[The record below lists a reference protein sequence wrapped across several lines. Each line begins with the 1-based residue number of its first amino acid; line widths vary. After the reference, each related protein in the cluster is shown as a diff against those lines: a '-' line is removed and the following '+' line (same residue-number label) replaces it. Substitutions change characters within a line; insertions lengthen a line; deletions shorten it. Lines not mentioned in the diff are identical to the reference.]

1 MKKKTGRSNYDD
13 DNNDDMMMTTTTT
26 VLSKVVAAKYTR
38 KSAPETLE
46 TDVRMTKSCVQ
57 QF

>member
-1 MKKKTGRSNYDD
+1 MKKKTGRSNYDE
-13 DNNDDMMMTTTTT
+13 DNNDDMMMMTTTTT

-38 KSAPETLE
+38 KSAPETSKP
-46 TDVRMTKSCVQ
+46 DVSCVR